1 MVLDNYIKAAKT
13 VKDELHEMIR
23 ENTSSGQ
30 SVLVIGV
37 GNTIGVSQ

>member
-1 MVLDNYIKAAKT
+1 MFLRRKFLRFIGFTSV
-13 VKDELHEMIR
+13 MIR

>member
-1 MVLDNYIKAAKT
+1 MTQDIADKADS
-13 VKDELHEMIR
+13 VRDELYQMIK

-30 SVLVIGV
+30 TILVIGV

>member
-1 MVLDNYIKAAKT
+1 MTKDIADSGKT